1 MITPEML
8 YAQYSN
14 FQTISVEDNYLIGR
28 IVAEVNWGRLNLH
41 HPANHL
47 PPKIKSRRVTHSISD
62 STNLGLNTDI
72 FQHGEY
78 FSFLLVFP
86 LEN

>member
-28 IVAEVNWGRLNLH
+28 IVAEVNWVNWIYTIQLIISHPRLSPDGSH
-41 HPANHL
+41 
-47 PPKIKSRRVTHSISD
+47 IV
-62 STNLGLNTDI
+62 
-72 FQHGEY
+72 FQI
-78 FSFLLVFP
+78 P
-86 LEN
+86 QTWD